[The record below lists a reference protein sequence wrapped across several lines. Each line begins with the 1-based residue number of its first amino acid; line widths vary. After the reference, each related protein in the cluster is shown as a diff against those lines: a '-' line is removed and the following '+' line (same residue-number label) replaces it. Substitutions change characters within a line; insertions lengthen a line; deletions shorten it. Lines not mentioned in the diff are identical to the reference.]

1 MKTLKVIL
9 CGIGGFAAA
18 LLILTGGG
26 ALIRGTPFADG
37 FKSFWNWAIAAMSGF
52 SCGYTYWYNH
62 TKK

>member
-1 MKTLKVIL
+1 MKTNKGIIL
-9 CGIGGFAAA
+9 A
-18 LLILTGGG
+18 GGG